1 MGYGADVLRRGSG
14 WMRKSDAVSFDLHAE
29 IVHGLF
35 LVRYLSTYTIV
46 DSFWGG
52 LDCQTFY

>member
-1 MGYGADVLRRGSG
+1 MGYGADVLRLGSG
-14 WMRKSDAVSFDLHAE
+14 WMRKPDIVSFDLHAE

-35 LVRYLSTYTIV
+35 LIRYLLTYIIV
-46 DSFWGG
+46 DLSWGA

>member
-1 MGYGADVLRRGSG
+1 
-14 WMRKSDAVSFDLHAE
+14 MRKSDAVSFDLHAE

-35 LVRYLSTYTIV
+35 LVRYLLTYTIV